1 MNEMKLKM
9 LALLVFAFLLLGACS
24 NEDNGADITSAAD
37 IKQLVQD
44 YTMGEAEAASASI
57 TSSELIV
64 TDENE
69 EETTYDLPEDE
80 FFVSIAPF
88 VNETHECTIH
98 SLTGCQGEM
107 VNEDFD
113 IHIENSS
120 GDVILDETKQ
130 TEANGFVDIWLPKE
144 DTYDVTII
152 QDGKETT
159 SEISTFDGDKT
170 CITDMQLK

>member
-1 MNEMKLKM
+1 MKLKM
-9 LALLVFAFLLLGACS
+9 MALLVFDFRLLGACS
-24 NEDNGADITSAAD
+24 DGDNEVDLTSATD

-64 TDENE
+64 TDDSE
-69 EETTYDLPEDE
+69 EETAYDLPEDE

-120 GDVILDETKQ
+120 GNVILDEKKQ
-130 TEANGFVDIWLPKE
+130 TEANGFVDIWLPRE

-152 QDGKETT
+152 QDG
-159 SEISTFDGDKT
+159 
-170 CITDMQLK
+170 

>member
-1 MNEMKLKM
+1 MKLKM
-9 LALLVFAFLLLGACS
+9 MAFLGFALLLLGACS
-24 NEDNGADITSAAD
+24 NGDNEANITSTAD

-69 EETTYDLPEDE
+69 EETSYDLPEDE

-120 GDVILDETKQ
+120 GEVILDEKKQ
-130 TEANGFVDIWLPKE
+130 TEANGFVDIWLPRE

>member
-1 MNEMKLKM
+1 
-9 LALLVFAFLLLGACS
+9 S

-69 EETTYDLPEDE
+69 EETSYDLPEDE
-80 FFVSIAPF
+80 LFVSIAPF

-98 SLTGCQGEM
+98 SLTGCKGEM
-107 VNEDFD
+107 VDEDSD
-113 IHIENSS
+113 IHIENLL
-120 GDVILDETKQ
+120 GEVILDEKKQ
-130 TEANGFVDIWLPKE
+130 TEANGFVDSWSTRE
-144 DTYDVTII
+144 DRYDVTII
-152 QDGKETT
+152 QYGKET
-159 SEISTFDGDKT
+159 SSDIYTFDDDKPWVT
-170 CITDMQLK
+170 

>member
-1 MNEMKLKM
+1 MSRMKDITLEMQVLM
-9 LALLVFAFLLLGACS
+9 VVAFLYVES
-24 NEDNGADITSAAD
+24 YSKEDNVSNIKSAVD

-44 YTMGEAEAASASI
+44 YTIGEAEAASASI

-69 EETTYDLPEDE
+69 EETAYDLPEDE

-113 IHIENSS
+113 IHIENLS
-120 GDVILDETKQ
+120 GEVILDEKKQ
-130 TEANGFVDIWLPKE
+130 TEANGFVDIWLPRE

-152 QDGKETT
+152 KDGKATT
-159 SEISTFDGDKT
+159 YDIY
-170 CITDMQLK
+170 